1 MPLIKVKKHFQITLP
16 SNLRR
21 NLKMAEGDFLEV
33 ERHDNELVLKPVKV
47 VHPDQEYFYAEEW
60 QKGEAQADKDI
71 AQGDNIGPFDKIKEA
86 TRALKTAE
94 I

>member
-1 MPLIKVKKHFQITLP
+1 MSLIKVKKHFQITLP
-16 SNLRR
+16 SNLRK
-21 NLKMAEGDFLEV
+21 NLKIAEGDFLEV

-47 VHPDQEYFYAEEW
+47 VHPDQEYFYTKEW

-71 AQGDNIGPFDKIKEA
+71 AQGETIGPFDDIKEA
-86 TRALKTAE
+86 TRALKTTK